1 MDRFEDVL
9 AELRERGLL
18 LQSDPK
24 VLSVCHLI
32 LGSPIKGSWW
42 GHPKGRVIWAIT
54 ERLADHPDVMVLKLV
69 AAKVTYVH
77 RRLWPAVYTVARS
90 NELWQSKGLPSG
102 ARAILARLRKVGSVR
117 TDQLPHR
124 KRGWKVAT
132 LELETRLLAFSQEV
146 HTESGAH
153 AKQLERWEHW
163 ARRLDVKKGKM
174 PVAQAKSQLE
184 QATEKLGASDGML
197 PWVRANN
204 RR

>member
-1 MDRFEDVL
+1 ML

-24 VLSVCHLI
+24 VLSVSHLI

-90 NELWQSKGLPSG
+90 NELWQSKGLSSE
-102 ARAILARLRKVGSVR
+102 ARAILARVRRVGSVR
-117 TDQLPHR
+117 TDQLPRR
-124 KRGWKVAT
+124 KHGWKVAT
-132 LELETRLLAFSQEV
+132 HELEARLLAFSQEV

-153 AKQLERWEHW
+153 AKQLEGWKHW
-163 ARRLDVKKGKM
+163 ARRLDLKEVKM
-174 PVAQAKSQLE
+174 TVAHAKSLLE
-184 QATEKLGASDGML
+184 QATTSLGAPNAGML
-197 PWVRANN
+197 PWDL
-204 RR
+204 